1 MSTPSTG
8 TSGQNPWGERGASS
22 SAETRRTENFQSG
35 AMDDR
40 FSHRTYL
47 LQKQFWKM
55 FGGAFRFYDPNGN
68 LVFYSKQKAF
78 KLKEDIR
85 LFTGEDMTREVLSIQ
100 ARNIIDFSPTFDVT
114 DSASGQKIGALK
126 RKGLKSMLQ
135 DEWQILD
142 IQGHEIG
149 LIREES
155 TALAVIRRFVEL
167 ASLLL
172 PQTFLGT
179 VGNRAVF
186 TFKQNHNPF
195 LGKINLD
202 FSADVSNVLD
212 RRLGIAA
219 AVLLCAIEGKQK

>member
-8 TSGQNPWGERGASS
+8 TSGQNPWGERGASG
-22 SAETRRTENFQSG
+22 AADVRRAENFQSG
-35 AMDDR
+35 ATDDR

-55 FGGAFRFYDPNGN
+55 FGGAFRFYDPSGN

-100 ARNIIDFSPTFDVT
+100 ARNIIDFSATYDVT
-114 DSASGQKIGALK
+114 DAASGQKIGALR
-126 RKGLKSMLQ
+126 RKGLKSLLQ

-142 IQGHEIG
+142 FQDREIG
-149 LIREES
+149 LVREES

-179 VGNRAVF
+179 VGNHPVF

-195 LGKINLD
+195 LGKIHLD
-202 FSADVSNVLD
+202 FTADVGNVLD

>member
-1 MSTPSTG
+1 MSTPNAGSP
-8 TSGQNPWGERGASS
+8 SPNPWGERDGAQ
-22 SAETRRTENFQSG
+22 ARRADNFQPVST
-35 AMDDR
+35 DDR

-85 LFTGEDMTREVLSIQ
+85 LFTDESMTREVLSIQ
-100 ARNIIDFSPTFDVT
+100 ARKILDFSATYDVT
-114 DSASGQKIGALK
+114 DSAGGQKIGALK

-142 IQGHEIG
+142 AADREIG

-155 TALAVIRRFVEL
+155 TALAVVRRFIDM

-172 PQTFLGT
+172 PQTFIGT
-179 VGNRAVF
+179 VGNRTVC
-186 TFKQNHNPF
+186 TFKQNYNPF
-195 LGKINLD
+195 VGKINID
-202 FSADVSNVLD
+202 FSADADGILD